1 MWYKE
6 TIVYELHVRSFADG
20 DGDGVGDFAG
30 LIDRLDYL
38 ERLGVGALWL
48 QPFYPSP
55 LRDDGYDIADY
66 RGIHPA
72 YGDLRDF
79 RRFLREAHKRGL
91 RVITELV
98 LNHTSDQHPWFQRAR
113 QAKPGSPARDFYV
126 WSETPE
132 KYRQARI
139 IFKDF
144 ENSNW
149 AFDPVAKAY
158 YWHRFYAHQ
167 PDLNYDNP
175 AVRQAMLKV
184 VDFWLA
190 MGVDGLRL
198 DAVPYLFERSGG
210 NCENLPETHAFLKEL
225 RAHVD
230 ERFPGR
236 MLLAEANQWPED
248 AVAYFGDGD
257 ECHMAFHFPVMP
269 RIFMALW
276 SEDRYPVIDIMEQ
289 TPAIPESCQWALFLR
304 NHDELTLEMV
314 SDEERDAMYR
324 AYARDAQARINLGI
338 RRRLAPLMQ
347 NDRRRM
353 ELINILLLSFPGT
366 PILYYGDEIGM
377 GDNYHLGDRN
387 GVRTPMQWSPDRNAG
402 FSRANPQSLFLPV
415 ISDPEYHF
423 ERVNVETQERNP
435 SSFLWWIRRLLAAY
449 KAEPALGRGDLVF
462 VAGENPKVLALLRR
476 HGEHR
481 LLAVINLSRQA
492 QATELNLAELA
503 GFTPVDVFGQTRF
516 PAIGRAPYVLTMGGH
531 DYFWFRLEPAQ
542 DADAAAPAG
551 PACLDGETAREIRDQ
566 ETLSVPGGDVLPTA
580 LAGLTARLVGAA
592 VAEARAVDE
601 LVLAAPGRTVSLL
614 LAEIRQGQAEPAA
627 AFLMATRALEAV
639 PVAAEAGD
647 EAVLAELEC
656 PDGPA
661 RLLRGLYDPA
671 SVAALAAFMAAGKAR
686 RGAAGIFAGQSHAPR
701 ARRAAM
707 AQAAT
712 LRSITRTP
720 QSMTFSLDNVVFL
733 KVFLRPEEGVNPELE
748 LPLALARQGFA
759 TAPRTLA
766 SLTHQRRRG
775 QPMVLAVA
783 SAYTAGAVTGEA
795 FVQEALERFCGQALA
810 AAAPAPSPDQAMD
823 GYPRDFFRQAGA
835 LAARLHLA
843 LARVPG
849 QDFAPEPVTR
859 LYLRSIYQAMR
870 NQLHRANLAVETARG
885 KDGDSAPRHLPRR
898 LLLGRLAA
906 LRSLAPQGARIR
918 IHGDFQLENILRACQ
933 ELTLTD
939 FDGDVRLPLG
949 ERRIK
954 RSPLRDTAS
963 LLLCAAVAARRVQA
977 RYAAETPSQAEHLEA
992 WIEVWLADACRTFLT
1007 SYLETAGDA
1016 AFLPAAPEV
1025 RDTLLEVFVIDQGLR
1040 TIQRAMEAGR
1050 ADDVPLVLAA
1060 LGSLRELT

>member
-79 RRFLREAHKRGL
+79 RRLLREAHKRGL

-126 WSETPE
+126 WSDTPE

-198 DAVPYLFERSGG
+198 DAVPYLFERPGT

-276 SEDRYPVIDIMEQ
+276 SEDRYPAIDIMEQ

-449 KAEPALGRGDLVF
+449 KAEPALGRGDLRF
-462 VAGENPKVLALLRR
+462 VARLLKAKGRSPRLGFFLHIPFPPADIFLKIPWRRELVDALLDFDLIGFQTLRDRR
-476 HGEHR
+476 NFFDVVKRLHPGAVRKGRGEIVT
-481 LLAVINLSRQA
+481 L
-492 QATELNLAELA
+492 TLA
-503 GFTPVDVFGQTRF
+503 GETTRLGVFPISIDFAAFADMARGSGVRKAAKAIREAFGGRFLLFGADRLDYTKGVPQRLDALQTALTRF
-516 PAIGRAPYVLTMGGH
+516 PELRGKVCLIQVLVPSREEVPQYRTMKEDIERMVGEINGRWSQPGWAPVHFVYRNLPHEELVA
-531 DYFWFRLEPAQ
+531 YY
-542 DADAAAPAG
+542 AASDMALVTPLRDGMNLVAKEYA
-551 PACLDGETAREIRDQ
+551 ACNVAHNGILC
-566 ETLSVPGGDVLPTA
+566 LSEFA
-580 LAGLTARLVGAA
+580 GAA
-592 VAEARAVDE
+592 MELHRHAVMVNPFDVVGVAEA
-601 LVLAAPGRTVSLL
+601 
-614 LAEIRQGQAEPAA
+614 IR
-627 AFLMATRALEAV
+627 
-639 PVAAEAGD
+639 D
-647 EAVLAELEC
+647 
-656 PDGPA
+656 
-661 RLLRGLYDPA
+661 
-671 SVAALAAFMAAGKAR
+671 
-686 RGAAGIFAGQSHAPR
+686 GAAMDLG
-701 ARRAAM
+701 
-707 AQAAT
+707 
-712 LRSITRTP
+712 
-720 QSMTFSLDNVVFL
+720 
-733 KVFLRPEEGVNPELE
+733 
-748 LPLALARQGFA
+748 
-759 TAPRTLA
+759 
-766 SLTHQRRRG
+766 QRRRR
-775 QPMVLAVA
+775 MRAIRAIIRRHDIFDWVD
-783 SAYTAGAVTGEA
+783 A
-795 FVQEALERFCGQALA
+795 FL
-810 AAAPAPSPDQAMD
+810 
-823 GYPRDFFRQAGA
+823 
-835 LAARLHLA
+835 
-843 LARVPG
+843 
-849 QDFAPEPVTR
+849 
-859 LYLRSIYQAMR
+859 
-870 NQLHRANLAVETARG
+870 
-885 KDGDSAPRHLPRR
+885 
-898 LLLGRLAA
+898 
-906 LRSLAPQGARIR
+906 
-918 IHGDFQLENILRACQ
+918 
-933 ELTLTD
+933 
-939 FDGDVRLPLG
+939 
-949 ERRIK
+949 
-954 RSPLRDTAS
+954 
-963 LLLCAAVAARRVQA
+963 
-977 RYAAETPSQAEHLEA
+977 
-992 WIEVWLADACRTFLT
+992 
-1007 SYLETAGDA
+1007 DA
-1016 AFLPAAPEV
+1016 AFSTHLDDFPRQGVGAWADPEG
-1025 RDTLLEVFVIDQGLR
+1025 DP
-1040 TIQRAMEAGR
+1040 EAGQGPPWDTTDHV
-1050 ADDVPLVLAA
+1050 A
-1060 LGSLRELT
+1060 

>member
-6 TIVYELHVRSFADG
+6 TLVYELHVRSFADG

-66 RGIHPA
+66 CGINPA

-126 WSETPE
+126 WSDTPE
-132 KYRQARI
+132 KYRQARV

-184 VDFWLA
+184 VDFWLT

-198 DAVPYLFERSGG
+198 DAVPYLFERPGT
-210 NCENLPETHAFLKEL
+210 NCENLPETHAFLKDL

-415 ISDPEYHF
+415 VSDPEYHF

-449 KAEPALGRGDLVF
+449 KAEPALGRGDLHF
-462 VAGENPKVLALLRR
+462 VAGENTKVLALLRR

-492 QATELNLAELA
+492 QATELDLAELA
-503 GFTPVDVFGQTRF
+503 GYTPVDVFGQTRF
-516 PAIGRAPYVLTMGGH
+516 PVIGRAPYVLTMGGH
-531 DYFWFRLEPAQ
+531 DYFWFRLEPEP
-542 DADAAAPAG
+542 DADAAAPTG
-551 PACLDGETAREIRDQ
+551 PACLGGEAAREIRDQ
-566 ETLSVPGGDVLPTA
+566 ETLSVPGGEVLPPA
-580 LAGLTARLVGAA
+580 LAGLTARLVG
-592 VAEARAVDE
+592 
-601 LVLAAPGRTVSLL
+601 
-614 LAEIRQGQAEPAA
+614 
-627 AFLMATRALEAV
+627 
-639 PVAAEAGD
+639 
-647 EAVLAELEC
+647 
-656 PDGPA
+656 
-661 RLLRGLYDPA
+661 
-671 SVAALAAFMAAGKAR
+671 
-686 RGAAGIFAGQSHAPR
+686 
-701 ARRAAM
+701 
-707 AQAAT
+707 
-712 LRSITRTP
+712 
-720 QSMTFSLDNVVFL
+720 
-733 KVFLRPEEGVNPELE
+733 
-748 LPLALARQGFA
+748 
-759 TAPRTLA
+759 
-766 SLTHQRRRG
+766 
-775 QPMVLAVA
+775 
-783 SAYTAGAVTGEA
+783 
-795 FVQEALERFCGQALA
+795 
-810 AAAPAPSPDQAMD
+810 
-823 GYPRDFFRQAGA
+823 
-835 LAARLHLA
+835 
-843 LARVPG
+843 
-849 QDFAPEPVTR
+849 
-859 LYLRSIYQAMR
+859 
-870 NQLHRANLAVETARG
+870 
-885 KDGDSAPRHLPRR
+885 
-898 LLLGRLAA
+898 
-906 LRSLAPQGARIR
+906 
-918 IHGDFQLENILRACQ
+918 
-933 ELTLTD
+933 
-939 FDGDVRLPLG
+939 
-949 ERRIK
+949 
-954 RSPLRDTAS
+954 
-963 LLLCAAVAARRVQA
+963 
-977 RYAAETPSQAEHLEA
+977 
-992 WIEVWLADACRTFLT
+992 
-1007 SYLETAGDA
+1007 
-1016 AFLPAAPEV
+1016 
-1025 RDTLLEVFVIDQGLR
+1025 
-1040 TIQRAMEAGR
+1040 
-1050 ADDVPLVLAA
+1050 
-1060 LGSLRELT
+1060 

>member
-6 TIVYELHVRSFADG
+6 TLVYELHVRSFADG

-66 RGIHPA
+66 CGINPA

-126 WSETPE
+126 WSDTPE
-132 KYRQARI
+132 KYRQARV

-184 VDFWLA
+184 VDFWLT

-198 DAVPYLFERSGG
+198 DAVPYLFERPGT
-210 NCENLPETHAFLKEL
+210 NCENLPETHAFLKDL

-377 GDNYHLGDRN
+377 GDDLSLPERYCA
-387 GVRTPMQWSPDRNAG
+387 RTPMQWSNEKQGG
-402 FSRANPQSLFLPV
+402 FSSAEKTYLPV
-415 ISDPEYHF
+415 ISEGVYGW
-423 ERVNVETQERNP
+423 EQVNVADQRRDPDSFLNWMERMIRTRQETQEIGWGA
-435 SSFLWWIRRLLAAY
+435 F
-449 KAEPALGRGDLVF
+449 EV
-462 VAGENPKVLALLRR
+462 
-476 HGEHR
+476 
-481 LLAVINLSRQA
+481 
-492 QATELNLAELA
+492 
-503 GFTPVDVFGQTRF
+503 VDV
-516 PAIGRAPYVLTMGGH
+516 GH
-531 DYFWFRLEPAQ
+531 DAVLCLRYEWRNNVAVFLHNFHPEGVTVRFSLVAPEGEPN
-542 DADAAAPAG
+542 
-551 PACLDGETAREIRDQ
+551 
-566 ETLSVPGGDVLPTA
+566 
-580 LAGLTARLVGAA
+580 RLVNLLSEDHAQGDAK
-592 VAEARAVDE
+592 
-601 LVLAAPGRTVSLL
+601 GR
-614 LAEIRQGQAEPAA
+614 
-627 AFLMATRALEAV
+627 
-639 PVAAEAGD
+639 
-647 EAVLAELEC
+647 
-656 PDGPA
+656 
-661 RLLRGLYDPA
+661 Y
-671 SVAALAAFMAAGKAR
+671 
-686 RGAAGIFAGQSHAPR
+686 
-701 ARRAAM
+701 
-707 AQAAT
+707 
-712 LRSITRTP
+712 
-720 QSMTFSLDNVVFL
+720 
-733 KVFLRPEEGVNPELE
+733 
-748 LPLALARQGFA
+748 
-759 TAPRTLA
+759 
-766 SLTHQRRRG
+766 
-775 QPMVLAVA
+775 
-783 SAYTAGAVTGEA
+783 
-795 FVQEALERFCGQALA
+795 
-810 AAAPAPSPDQAMD
+810 
-823 GYPRDFFRQAGA
+823 
-835 LAARLHLA
+835 
-843 LARVPG
+843 
-849 QDFAPEPVTR
+849 
-859 LYLRSIYQAMR
+859 
-870 NQLHRANLAVETARG
+870 
-885 KDGDSAPRHLPRR
+885 
-898 LLLGRLAA
+898 
-906 LRSLAPQGARIR
+906 
-918 IHGDFQLENILRACQ
+918 
-933 ELTLTD
+933 ELTLEPYGYRWFRMGGLD
-939 FDGDVRLPLG
+939 YAY
-949 ERRIK
+949 RR
-954 RSPLRDTAS
+954 T
-963 LLLCAAVAARRVQA
+963 
-977 RYAAETPSQAEHLEA
+977 
-992 WIEVWLADACRTFLT
+992 
-1007 SYLETAGDA
+1007 
-1016 AFLPAAPEV
+1016 
-1025 RDTLLEVFVIDQGLR
+1025 
-1040 TIQRAMEAGR
+1040 
-1050 ADDVPLVLAA
+1050 
-1060 LGSLRELT
+1060 EL